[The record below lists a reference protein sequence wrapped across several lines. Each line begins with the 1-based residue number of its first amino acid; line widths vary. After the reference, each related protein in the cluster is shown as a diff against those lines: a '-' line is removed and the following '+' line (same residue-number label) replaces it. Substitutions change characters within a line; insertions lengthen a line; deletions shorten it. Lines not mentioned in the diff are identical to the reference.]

1 MTRVLPNTLRPTA
14 RFYYVHNRRTPVT
27 EKELRKLN
35 RYELL
40 EMLLAQSKK
49 LARVE
54 QELALA
60 KAELERRD
68 IAVSSS
74 GTLAEAALKLN
85 RVFEDADRAAQQ
97 YIESAQAQERQ
108 AAQILED
115 AKKEAQDII
124 DTVWRCPPL

>member
-1 MTRVLPNTLRPTA
+1 M
-14 RFYYVHNRRTPVT
+14 T
-27 EKELRKLN
+27 EKELKKLN